1 MPRVM
6 QSINASEK
14 GEAITYS
21 FIPKKQSE
29 NRNGNVFCP
38 ERVLTP
44 EWWQARSL
52 HAKRALENK
61 VGHRG

>member
-44 EWWQARSL
+44 E
-52 HAKRALENK
+52 
-61 VGHRG
+61 